1 MNKHIF
7 PPALSLALSLALALA
22 SALAPSS
29 AGAAATQIAQVP
41 LLNITGT
48 GTVKP
53 NLMLLFDNSG
63 SMEQTYTP
71 DYVND
76 SLCRSGASLQAG
88 TTVCAVGHPPFMSP
102 DFNKQYYNP
111 AIRYAVPV
119 KADGSFYAEQNRATT
134 SGWTV
139 VSGDGFGASK
149 RDLAGNAVTAD
160 INLVTG
166 FPDLR
171 WCSGGTC
178 RSNTSSYTYPDATF
192 QTASAVT
199 TGPYY
204 YTIGVGQFC
213 TDETMKVCQSTAVG
227 ATAPAGYPV
236 PVKVRWCSDRLL
248 TQCQGKRVG
257 TFVYPSYSAPAGAV
271 AAYGTIAIGASAT
284 ATSMTITAVTL
295 TDAGGVQTGLTNAT
309 ITAAAGTNTA
319 TKQQTVASALAAN
332 IIATA
337 NPTSK
342 QMYACVRTPT
352 SQSNVPACSVFGIT
366 LAADNIVA
374 VVPVTCSATPK
385 TVAGC
390 VVVSDGS
397 RAGWGLS
404 VTAPQAVVSA
414 LVPAKSVIAFAG
426 ANTASG
432 FGQNAIIRNLSL
444 GGTVLIGGSSGGNP
458 PYLNMGRNRS
468 PAYVADALADEI
480 GVTGTVRAYLGG
492 HALCPG
498 LNNTSV
504 CLLDYGATSN
514 AAAISAFTMD
524 NQGGVT
530 WTRGATAGYQAGVND
545 GIPVSTAAISAGSSA
560 PNPFVRVNIVSGQTY
575 PKGVDRVDC
584 AGATSCTYDEEMT
597 NFANWYVYYKSRLQ
611 MMKTSVG
618 LAFAP
623 ITGNYKVGYVRLS
636 NAGAGLAIDQKPADF
651 TGTARTTWYNNL
663 YTTTTSGSTPIRT
676 AMDNVGR
683 MFGNL
688 APYNYGAG
696 LEVVQY
702 PCQQNFLVL
711 TTDGYWNG
719 STTNNVANNDNL
731 ENPARFCTQA
741 RGCVDGRGQAQ
752 PSIADVAL
760 HWYNGGSSTTTVSL
774 RPALEPDMTRPGSVP
789 ARAGENTHL
798 HMSTYTLGLG
808 VDGVMTYERNYDT
821 APKTGGDFY
830 NLITGAPSGCPWNG
844 NGAYVWP
851 DPATAS
857 TANTVQ
863 ERVDDLWHAAINGH
877 GKYFSAQEPRDVVSG
892 LSEALSN
899 MQVRTGSAA
908 AAATSTPNITR
919 TDNDIFSAT
928 FTTVKWYS
936 ELSDQKI
943 DVTDGRVSQTPTWTT
958 SDTLGKRV
966 AAGTDTRRIYMMNPT
981 GAAGGDLIDFR
992 FSNMSGITAGWF
1004 SNKCGALSQCTLLSA
1019 ADKAIVN
1026 DGDNLVNWLRGQ
1038 QQHADD
1044 NLFRAYTL
1052 TSDTPAGATGPI
1064 PIVLGDIASAKP
1076 AFVRAPLG
1084 EYPDA
1089 DYDAFKDKY
1098 GSPDSLSYRGGTVYA
1113 AANDGMLHAF
1123 NAGTGEETWAYVP
1136 RITMKKLHLQA
1147 STTYGTNHQ
1156 YTTDGSPEVA
1166 DVKVDTPAGKQWKTI
1181 LVAGLNGG
1189 GRGYYALDITDTGSA
1204 PKQLWEFCADPAVC
1218 ALNDP
1223 DMGLTF
1229 GNPQFGTLADGRW
1242 VVFVTSGYN
1251 NITGTDG
1258 VGGGDGKGYLYILDA
1273 YTGQLLKKVG
1283 TNSGDPATPSG
1294 LAKITA
1300 ISDDPSSDPRA
1311 TYIYGG
1317 DNQGQMWRFDLTAD
1331 SGAVSVIKMGDA
1343 GVNKPITTRPDVTM
1357 CGVPVTTTTGGV
1369 TSTSVQGVRVV
1380 LYGTGR
1386 LLDIPDTSS
1395 TAIQSLYLLKDS
1407 GVPISNVRGSTMVQ
1421 QTLSLLGSGSNTNSY
1436 AITTNPVDLS
1446 QKDGWFFD
1454 WSLVPGERMNLDPQI
1469 VSGVANVVTNLP
1481 TSSSS
1486 CSVGGSSNLYQVNV
1500 CNGHAIGTHPAG
1512 VTLSSTSAAV
1522 GFIIVRLP
1530 SGQLKLIS
1538 TLADGRKVV
1547 NDGVEDAGA
1556 EAHRVGWRRVRGE

>member
-1 MNKHIF
+1 MNRLIHG
-7 PPALSLALSLALALA
+7 LALALALA
-22 SALAPSS
+22 SALAPLP

-63 SMEQTYTP
+63 SMDQTYTP

-76 SLCRSGASLQAG
+76 NLCRSGATLQAG
-88 TTVCAVGHPPFMSP
+88 ITACAVGHPPFMSP

-111 AIRYAVPV
+111 KIRYSVPI
-119 KADGSFYAEQNRATT
+119 KADGSFYPEQNRANTVDWT
-134 SGWTV
+134 S
-139 VSGDGFGASK
+139 VSGDGFGVSK
-149 RDLAGNAVTAD
+149 RDLAGASVTANL
-160 INLVTG
+160 NLVTG

-178 RSNTSSYTYPDATF
+178 KSNTASYTYPDATY

-213 TDETMKVCQSTAVG
+213 TDETMKVCQSTSVG

-248 TQCQGKRVG
+248 TRCQGKRVG
-257 TFVYPSYSAPAGAV
+257 SFIYPSYSAPAGAV

-284 ATSMTITAVTL
+284 ATAMTITSVTL
-295 TDAGGVQTGLTNAT
+295 TDAANVQTTITNAT
-309 ITAAAGTNTA
+309 ITAASGTNTLL
-319 TKQQTVASALAAN
+319 KQQTVASALAAN
-332 IIATA
+332 IIATS
-337 NPTSK
+337 NPTQK
-342 QMYACVRTPT
+342 QMYACVRTPI
-352 SQSNVPACSVFGIT
+352 SQSSVPACSVFGIT

-374 VVPVTCSATPK
+374 VVPVTCTGTPK
-385 TVAGC
+385 TVSGC
-390 VVVSDGS
+390 VVTSDAS
-397 RAGWGLS
+397 RAGWGLT
-404 VTAPQAVVSA
+404 VTAPQVVASA
-414 LVPAKSVIAFAG
+414 MVPAKSVITFTGTSNAATG
-426 ANTASG
+426 NN
-432 FGQNAIIRNLSL
+432 QNAILRNLAL
-444 GGTVLIGGSSGGNP
+444 GTTTLVGGTSSSNP
-458 PYLNMGRNRS
+458 SYLNMGANRS
-468 PAYVADALADEI
+468 QSYVANALATRI
-480 GVTGTVRAYLGG
+480 GVGGTIRAYLGG
-492 HALCPG
+492 STLCPG
-498 LNNTSV
+498 LTNTSV

-514 AAAISAFTMD
+514 SAAISNFTMD
-524 NQGGVT
+524 NQGGVS
-530 WTRGATAGYQAGVND
+530 WTRGATGGYQAAVND
-545 GIPVSTAAISAGSSA
+545 GIPTSTAAISAGSGA

-575 PKGVDRVDC
+575 PKGSDRTDC
-584 AGATSCTYDEEMT
+584 GGATSCTYDEEMT

-618 LAFAP
+618 LAFSA

-636 NAGAGLAIDQKPADF
+636 SAGAGQAIDQKPADF
-651 TGTARTTWYNNL
+651 AGGPRATWYDNL
-663 YTTTTSGSTPIRT
+663 YNTTTSGSTPIRT

-683 MFGNL
+683 MFANL
-688 APYNYGAG
+688 APYDYGAG
-696 LEVVQY
+696 QEVVQY
-702 PCQQNFLVL
+702 PCQQNFMIL

-719 STTNNVANNDNL
+719 SSTNNVVNNDNV
-731 ENPARFCTQA
+731 ENPSRFCTQA
-741 RGCVDGRGQAQ
+741 RGCVDARAQSQ
-752 PSIADVAL
+752 PSISDVAL
-760 HWYNGGSSTTTVSL
+760 HWYNGGSSSATVSL

-789 ARAGENTHL
+789 AGAGENTHL
-798 HMSTYTLGLG
+798 HMNTYTLGLG
-808 VDGVMTYERNYDT
+808 VDGVMTYEPNYDT
-821 APKTGGDFY
+821 AAKAGGDFY
-830 NLITGAPSGCPWNG
+830 NLITGATSGCPWNG

-851 DPATAS
+851 DPNTTSTAS
-857 TANTVQ
+857 TVQ

-877 GKYFSAQEPRDVVSG
+877 GKYFSAQEPKDVVSG

-899 MQVRTGSAA
+899 MQVRTGAAA

-919 TDNDIFSAT
+919 TDNDIFSDT
-928 FTTVKWYS
+928 FTTVKWYG

-943 DVTDGRVSQTPTWTT
+943 DITDGSVNSAPLWTT

-966 AAGTDTRRIYMMNPT
+966 ASSTDTRRIYMPSPT
-981 GAAGGDLIDFR
+981 GAAGADLLDFR
-992 FSNMSGITAGWF
+992 FANMSGITAGWF
-1004 SNKCGALSQCTLLSA
+1004 SNKCAALNQCTLLSA

-1026 DGDNLVNWLRGQ
+1026 DGNNMVNWLRGQ
-1038 QQHADD
+1038 QQYADD

-1052 TSDTPAGATGPI
+1052 TTNTPSGASGPI
-1064 PIVLGDIASAKP
+1064 PIVLGDIASSKP
-1076 AFVRAPLG
+1076 AFVRAPLAD
-1084 EYPDA
+1084 YPDA

-1098 GSPDSLSYRGGTVYA
+1098 GNPDSPSYRAGTVYT

-1123 NAGTGEETWAYVP
+1123 NAGNGDEVWAYVP
-1136 RITMKKLHLQA
+1136 RITMKKLPALA

-1166 DVKVDTPAGKQWKTI
+1166 DVKVATASGKQWKTI

-1189 GRGYYALDITDTGSA
+1189 GRGYYALDITDTGAA

-1223 DMGLTF
+1223 DLGLTF

-1242 VVFVTSGYN
+1242 VVFLTSGYN

-1258 VGGGDGKGYLYILDA
+1258 VSGGDGKGYLYILDA
-1273 YTGQLLKKVG
+1273 YTGELLKKVG
-1283 TNSGDPATPSG
+1283 TNSGDTATPSG

-1300 ISDDPSSDPRA
+1300 ISDDPTADPRA
-1311 TYIYGG
+1311 TYVYGG

-1331 SGAVSVIKMGDA
+1331 SGAVSVLKMGDA

-1357 CGVPVTTTTGGV
+1357 CGVPTTSTTGGV
-1369 TSTSVQGVRVV
+1369 TTTSVQGVRVV

-1386 LLDIPDTSS
+1386 LLDIPDTTN

-1407 GVPISNVRGSTMVQ
+1407 GATIGDIRGATMVQ
-1421 QTLSLLGSGSNTNSY
+1421 QTLSLLGSSSNTNSY
-1436 AITTNPVDLS
+1436 AITSNPVDLT

-1454 WSLVPGERMNLDPQI
+1454 WALVPGERMNLDPQI

-1500 CNGHAIGTHPAG
+1500 CNGQAIGTRPAG
-1512 VTLSSTSAAV
+1512 ITLSNTSAAV

-1530 SGQLKLIS
+1530 NGQLKLIT
-1538 TLADGRKVV
+1538 TLADGRKVN
-1547 NDGVEDAGA
+1547 NDGQEEVGA
-1556 EAHRVGWRRVRGE
+1556 EAHRVGWRRVKGE